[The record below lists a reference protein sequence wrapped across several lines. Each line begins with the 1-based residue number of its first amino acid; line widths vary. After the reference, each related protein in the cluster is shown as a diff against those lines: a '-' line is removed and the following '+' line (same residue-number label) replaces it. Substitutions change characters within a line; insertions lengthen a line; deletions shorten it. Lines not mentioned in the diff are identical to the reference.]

1 MTVEAISIQDVSG
14 VQTISLPENFRIDD
28 DRVYLKRVGN
38 VIYIIPYHN
47 PWQVMFDSLGE
58 FTEDFLE
65 DRAQPNQQPRAPF
78 D

>member
-1 MTVEAISIQDVSG
+1 MPVEPISIKDVSG

-28 DRVYLKRVGN
+28 GMVYLKQVGN

-47 PWQVMFDSLGE
+47 PWQVMFDSLDK
-58 FTEDFLE
+58 FSADFME
-65 DRAQPNQQPRAPF
+65 ERSQPNQQARESF